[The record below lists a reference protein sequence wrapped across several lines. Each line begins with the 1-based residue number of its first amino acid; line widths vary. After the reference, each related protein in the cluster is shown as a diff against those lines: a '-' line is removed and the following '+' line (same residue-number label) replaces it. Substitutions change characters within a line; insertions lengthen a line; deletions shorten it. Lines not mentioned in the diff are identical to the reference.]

1 MSGFRRKLPPANSLV
16 AFEAAAR
23 HTSFTRAAEEFGL
36 TQAAV
41 SRHIQ
46 ILEDHLGVT
55 LFHRRHRSVSLTA
68 AGEHLFRAVS
78 IGLGHIASAVDELVQ
93 ERDAAD
99 VTVSCSVT
107 FASYWL
113 MARIAKFR
121 AQYAEI
127 DIRLVASA
135 KARDLGASG
144 IDMAIRYGRGGWD
157 GVTAER
163 LFGNDVFPVCA
174 PSYLETGLR
183 INKLSDLQDATL
195 LHLTQFDRNWTTWEA
210 WFEEFGMKAPTT
222 ARGLSFDNYMIL
234 LHAAVRGEG
243 VALCG
248 GRLAED
254 LIMRGE
260 LVRPINAA
268 LRSESSFYLIS
279 PDDRR
284 LRPDA
289 ALFREWL
296 LEEARGPGE
305 AETAASTAV

>member
-1 MSGFRRKLPPANSLV
+1 MQDFRRKLPPANSLV

-23 HTSFTRAAEEFGL
+23 HSSFTRAAEEFGL
-36 TQAAV
+36 TQAAI
-41 SRHIQ
+41 SRHVQ
-46 ILEDHLGVT
+46 ILEDHLGLS
-55 LFHRRHRSVSLTA
+55 LFHRRHRAVSLTA
-68 AGEHLFRAVS
+68 AGERLFRAVS
-78 IGLGHIASAVDELVQ
+78 IGLGHIAGAVEELVQ

-121 AQYAEI
+121 AQYPDI
-127 DIRLVASA
+127 DIRLMASA

-144 IDMAIRYGRGGWD
+144 IDLAIRYGRGEWS
-157 GVTAER
+157 GVTAEW

-174 PSYLETGLR
+174 PSYLESGRR
-183 INKLSDLQDATL
+183 IDKLSDLQEATL
-195 LHLTQFDRNWTTWEA
+195 LHLTQFDRNWTTWDA
-210 WFEEFGMKAPTT
+210 WFAEFGMTPPTLS
-222 ARGLSFDNYMIL
+222 RGLSFDNYMIL

-254 LIMRGE
+254 LIARGE
-260 LVRPINAA
+260 LVRPLNAA
-268 LRSESSFYLIS
+268 LRSEASFYLIS
-279 PDDRR
+279 ASDRR
-284 LRPDA
+284 LSPEA

-296 LEEARGPGE
+296 LEEAKGPE
-305 AETAASTAV
+305 RVDA